1 MINIGRVKK
10 PIDFFENIYVG
21 RGSPLG
27 NPFPVSISVPRDIAC
42 DKFSEYI
49 DLEMKNEY
57 SKVYREIQRINRLI
71 VEGKDINLQ
80 CFCAPNRC
88 HAESIKRILESL

>member
-1 MINIGRVKK
+1 MINIGRVRQ

-27 NPFPVSISVPRDIAC
+27 NPFPVDANNSRDSAC

-49 DLEMKNEY
+49 DSEMQNEY
-57 SKVYREIQRINRLI
+57 SKVYLEIHRIKKLI
-71 VEGKDINLQ
+71 YEDKDINLQ
-80 CFCAPNRC
+80 CFCVPYRC
-88 HAESIKRILESL
+88 HAESIKRILETL